1 VKPLSRIVLFFALL
15 APIGIPPLFS
25 QVAED
30 TTDGRWVEYQN
41 GEISME
47 FDQIPVDVAL
57 ETIRVKTGLHIV
69 LPSAVDSEL
78 LSLRLSRL
86 PLELAV
92 RSLLYDIGFRSFAL
106 MYDEQ
111 GHPDRAVV
119 LGARPTASVGL
130 SPTSNIAPGVT
141 PEEQEALLKALERW
155 SELHPG
161 EREQIEERLKTMP
174 PSETREQL
182 VQVYG
187 QQVLGIKK

>member
-1 VKPLSRIVLFFALL
+1 MY
-15 APIGIPPLFS
+15 
-25 QVAED
+25 E
-30 TTDGRWVEYQN
+30 RWVEYRN

-69 LPSAVDSEL
+69 LPSAADSEL
-78 LSLRLSRL
+78 VSLRLSRL

-111 GHPDRAVV
+111 GRPDRAVV
-119 LGARPTASVGL
+119 LGAGTNESANLSPSASVAPQ
-130 SPTSNIAPGVT
+130 PTL
-141 PEEQEALLKALERW
+141 EEQDALLKALERW
-155 SELHPG
+155 NELDLG
-161 EREQIEERLKTMP
+161 EREQIEERLKAMP
-174 PSETREQL
+174 ASETREQL

>member
-25 QVAED
+25 QGAED

-69 LPSAVDSEL
+69 LPSAVDSEF

-119 LGARPTASVGL
+119 LGAGSTGSVGL
-130 SPTSNIAPGVT
+130 SPTSNITPGVT
-141 PEEQEALLKALERW
+141 PEEQDALLKALERW